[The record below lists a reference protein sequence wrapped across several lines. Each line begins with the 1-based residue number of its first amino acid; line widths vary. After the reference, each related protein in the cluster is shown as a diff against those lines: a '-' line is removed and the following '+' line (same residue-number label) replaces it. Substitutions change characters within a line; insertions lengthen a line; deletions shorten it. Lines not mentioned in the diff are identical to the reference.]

1 MQSMLDD
8 DIGCDIGCGPFTSL
22 FSRCCSCSRGYLLAS
37 VDEDDDAFDISAPN
51 KKKDKACA
59 YGTTESALVDNGFVR
74 SPPVLLTCV
83 DGPAKSWAVAL
94 ASSDGALKRELTV
107 ALNLQAVV
115 ATHLCGSNVRMLA
128 RFRWLLCMTMCG
140 SA

>member
-8 DIGCDIGCGPFTSL
+8 DIGCDIIGCGPFTSL

-74 SPPVLLTCV
+74 SPPVGSLRCARLMGC
-83 DGPAKSWAVAL
+83 
-94 ASSDGALKRELTV
+94 
-107 ALNLQAVV
+107 ALNGRWTACVV
-115 ATHLCGSNVRMLA
+115 LCWRLP
-128 RFRWLLCMTMCG
+128 R
-140 SA
+140 